1 MSAVAESLEVQRA
14 NRRFIEQ
21 SFRTPMLE
29 RDHEMALARRWRD
42 DDDVD
47 AMHELVIAYARL
59 VIGAAARYRG
69 YGLAMGD
76 LMQEG
81 LVGLMIAAERFDP
94 DRGVRFS
101 TYAGWW
107 LRSSMQDF
115 ILRNWSVVR
124 TGTTAAQK
132 SLFFNLR
139 RLRARLGDDVD
150 GRLSDAARARIASEL
165 RVGVSDVEQMAMR
178 LAANDHSLNLRVG
191 AEGDDEWQDLLVDDA
206 PSPEDNAVASHDATT
221 HGRWLAVALA
231 ELSARERKIIRA
243 RRLSDDAETLVTI
256 GRRLGISKERV
267 RQIEHRALAKLK
279 ASILRQSGAAP
290 DHPPFGG

>member
-1 MSAVAESLEVQRA
+1 MPAVAESLEVQRA
-14 NRRFIEQ
+14 NRRFIKQ

-47 AMHELVIAYARL
+47 AMHELVTAYARL

-139 RLRARLGDDVD
+139 RLRARLEDDVD
-150 GRLSDAARARIASEL
+150 GRLSDVARTRIASEL
-165 RVGVSDVEQMAMR
+165 RVGVGDVEQMEMR

-191 AEGDDEWQDLLVDDA
+191 TEGDDEWQDLLVDDA

-221 HGRWLAVALA
+221 HSRWLAVALA

-243 RRLSDDAETLVTI
+243 RRLSEDAETLVTI

-290 DHPPFGG
+290 DHAPFGG

>member
-1 MSAVAESLEVQRA
+1 
-14 NRRFIEQ
+14 
-21 SFRTPMLE
+21 
-29 RDHEMALARRWRD
+29 
-42 DDDVD
+42 
-47 AMHELVIAYARL
+47 
-59 VIGAAARYRG
+59 
-69 YGLAMGD
+69 MGD

-132 SLFFNLR
+132 TLFFNLR

-150 GRLSDAARARIASEL
+150 GRLSDAARIRIASEL
-165 RVGVSDVEQMAMR
+165 RVGVSDVEQMEMR
-178 LAANDHSLNLRVG
+178 LAANDHSLNLPVG

-206 PSPEDNAVASHDATT
+206 PSPEDNAVASHDATA

-267 RQIEHRALAKLK
+267 RQIEQRALAKLK
-279 ASILRQSGAAP
+279 ASILRQSGAAA
-290 DHPPFGG
+290 DHAPFGG

>member
-1 MSAVAESLEVQRA
+1 MSAVAESLEIQRA
-14 NRRFIEQ
+14 NRRFIRQ

-47 AMHELVIAYARL
+47 AMHELVIAYSRL
-59 VIGAAARYRG
+59 VISAAARYRG

-132 SLFFNLR
+132 TLFFNLR
-139 RLRARLGDDVD
+139 RLRARLEDDVD
-150 GRLSDAARARIASEL
+150 GRLSDVARTRIASEL
-165 RVGVSDVEQMAMR
+165 RVGVTDVEQMEMR
-178 LAANDHSLNLRVG
+178 LAANDHSLNLRVS

-279 ASILRQSGAAP
+279 ASILRQAGVAP
-290 DHPPFGG
+290 GHALIDG

>member
-1 MSAVAESLEVQRA
+1 MSAVAESFEVQRA
-14 NRRFIEQ
+14 NRRFIRQ

-29 RDHEMALARRWRD
+29 RDHEMTLARRWRD

-47 AMHELVIAYARL
+47 AMHELVIAYSRL

-124 TGTTAAQK
+124 TGTTSAQK
-132 SLFFNLR
+132 TLFFNLR

-150 GRLSDAARARIASEL
+150 GRLSDAARIRIASEL
-165 RVGVSDVEQMAMR
+165 RVGVSDVEQMEMR
-178 LAANDHSLNLRVG
+178 LAANDHSLNLPVG
-191 AEGDDEWQDLLVDDA
+191 AEGDGEWQDLLVDDA

-267 RQIEHRALAKLK
+267 RQIEQRALAKLK
-279 ASILRQSGAAP
+279 VSILRQSGAAP
-290 DHPPFGG
+290 DHAPFGG

>member
-1 MSAVAESLEVQRA
+1 MSAVAESFEAQRA
-14 NRRFIEQ
+14 NRRFIKQ

-29 RDHEMALARRWRD
+29 RDHEMTLARRWRD

-47 AMHELVIAYARL
+47 AMHELVIAYSRL

-124 TGTTAAQK
+124 TGTTSAQK
-132 SLFFNLR
+132 TLFFNLR

-150 GRLSDAARARIASEL
+150 GRLSDAARIRIASEL
-165 RVGVSDVEQMAMR
+165 RVGVSDVEQMEMR
-178 LAANDHSLNLRVG
+178 LAANDHSLNLPVG
-191 AEGDDEWQDLLVDDA
+191 AEGDGEWQDLLVDDA
-206 PSPEDNAVASHDATT
+206 PSPEDN
-221 HGRWLAVALA
+221 AVALA

-267 RQIEHRALAKLK
+267 RQIEQRALAKLK
-279 ASILRQSGAAP
+279 VSILRQSGAAP
-290 DHPPFGG
+290 DHAPFGG